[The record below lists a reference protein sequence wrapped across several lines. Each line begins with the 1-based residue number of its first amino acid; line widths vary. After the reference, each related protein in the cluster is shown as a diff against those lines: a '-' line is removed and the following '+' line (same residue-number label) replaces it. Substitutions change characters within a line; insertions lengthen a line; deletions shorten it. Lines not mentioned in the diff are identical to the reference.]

1 MMRVNLARHVF
12 VAGLLLS
19 VAACSST
26 GGAGVDTGV
35 NQNEFG
41 NTNDPAAGFEN
52 VQAGSEQDFILNVG
66 RRTYFGSGSAEL
78 DSVARATLDNQ
89 AAFLTKY
96 PRWLLKLQGFADD
109 PGGDAANVA
118 LSDKRA
124 TAVMNYLASK
134 GVDPKRMWS
143 KGYGNNREV
152 RECNDNSCKVQNR
165 RVVSNL
171 QTQYE
176 S

>member
-1 MMRVNLARHVF
+1 MMRVKIASHLL

-19 VAACSST
+19 VAACTST
-26 GGAGVDTGV
+26 GGSGVDTGV

-41 NTNDPAAGFEN
+41 NTDDPAAGFEN

-66 RRTYFGSGSAEL
+66 RRTYFSSGSADL
-78 DSVARATLDNQ
+78 DSVARATLDAQ

-96 PRWLLKLQGFADD
+96 PRWLVKLQGFADD
-109 PGGDAANVA
+109 PGGDSANVT
-118 LSDKRA
+118 LSEKRA
-124 TAVMNYLASK
+124 NAVMSYLATK

-143 KGYGNNREV
+143 KGYGNDRAV
-152 RECNDNSCKVQNR
+152 RECTETSCKVQNR